1 MRCLH
6 NQPCFVGTVTFDY
19 KVTAIDFNAV
29 ADIVVFRVYG
39 IFLLAFVAGI
49 VVVVVKN
56 VVSCGEVDHDLRV
69 GIHLVGSVHFRH
81 VILLQDVDQRFAG
94 SHVFGSHAFLYV
106 DHLVS

>member
-39 IFLLAFVAGI
+39 IFLLAFVARI

-56 VVSCGEVDHDLRV
+56 VVSCGEVD
-69 GIHLVGSVHFRH
+69 
-81 VILLQDVDQRFAG
+81 QRFTG
-94 SHVFGSHAFLYV
+94 GHVLGGHALFYV

>member
-39 IFLLAFVAGI
+39 IFLLAFVARI
-49 VVVVVKN
+49 VVV
-56 VVSCGEVDHDLRV
+56 L
-69 GIHLVGSVHFRH
+69 
-81 VILLQDVDQRFAG
+81 
-94 SHVFGSHAFLYV
+94 
-106 DHLVS
+106 